1 MGVGQLL
8 KTGSIFNWQF
18 SFYEIPERYI
28 SYNYDTFYASP
39 MHLKVGASD
48 CATGRCHWFSRENGD
63 DLIRD
68 SIASSSMPLL
78 APMQE
83 IAGRQYLDGGIADSI
98 PVGQAMQDGWEKQV
112 IVLTQNKGYVK
123 KPNKLM
129 PLIRLR
135 YRRYPALCHT
145 MQQRHIDYNRSLQ
158 TAQQLERQGKA
169 VIIQPSQPMVLHRVE
184 KDVDKLQAAYE
195 NGYSDAAAAW
205 ERIQRLFEQE

>member
-1 MGVGQLL
+1 MC
-8 KTGSIFNWQF
+8 
-18 SFYEIPERYI
+18 
-28 SYNYDTFYASP
+28 
-39 MHLKVGASD
+39 LKVGATD

-98 PVGQAMQDGWEKQV
+98 PVGQAMQDGLEKQV
-112 IVLTQNKGYVK
+112 IVLTQNEGYVK

-135 YRRYPALCHT
+135 YRRYPALCNS
-145 MQQRHIDYNRSLQ
+145 MQQRHIDYNHSLQ
-158 TAQQLERQGKA
+158 AAQQLERQGKA
-169 VIIQPSQPMVLHRVE
+169 VIIQPSQPMVLHRIE

-195 NGYSDAAAAW
+195 NGYHDAAAAW
-205 ERIQRLFEQE
+205 ERVQKLFEQE